1 MVLLP
6 NQNPIL
12 ALFASLN
19 RHLEDQNYFL
29 FANTITIERIS
40 VDKLTEVQN
49 EEVCSI
55 QITEFL
61 LYVLEAYWFIFN
73 L

>member
-19 RHLEDQNYFL
+19 GHFEDQNYFL